1 MLSVII
7 PFHNAKKFIKNCFKY
22 IERQTVRT
30 NVEFIFI
37 NDGSNDNCVDIFKEY
52 LDGIPNI
59 RLINIKKSGVSKA
72 RNVGIAHAN
81 GDYITFLDIDDE
93 ISSNFV
99 ETLIENIDKY
109 QKDVYLYN
117 YFEKIGNNTRYIKHI
132 ESDNNLKDIS
142 RRNIVGLILGVN
154 CEYPFFASV
163 WRLCIKKSFI
173 TNNNIQF
180 KEDIYIAEDMLFY
193 LNCLTK
199 TESFFYVDKAVYTYI
214 RRAGSSLNLYRTN
227 FASMQFKLHEY
238 FYSYLKIM
246 LLDGDPLWNSYYV
259 NKFRCY
265 TVLISNECKSK
276 EKIKFKIL
284 SIKKICE
291 QFKTDELATSSYPYL
306 EKSFKIIFK
315 LILHKFCF
323 LLLFLFSFKERV
335 RLWKLKESN

>member
-7 PFHNAKKFIKNCFKY
+7 PFHNAEKFIENCFKC
-22 IERQTVRT
+22 IEKQTVKT
-30 NVEFIFI
+30 GVEFIFI
-37 NDGSNDNCVDIFKEY
+37 NDGSNDKSVNIFNDY
-52 LDGIPNI
+52 LERNENI
-59 RLINIKKSGVSKA
+59 RLINIEKSGVSKA
-72 RNVGIAHAN
+72 RNVGIESAK
-81 GDYITFLDIDDE
+81 GEFVTFLDIDDE
-93 ISSNFV
+93 ISNKFA

-132 ESDNNLKDIS
+132 ESENNLKDIS
-142 RRNIVGLILGVN
+142 RRNIVGLILGEN

-173 TNNNIQF
+173 TNNNIEF

-193 LNCLTK
+193 LDCLTK

-238 FYSYLKIM
+238 FYSYLKII
-246 LLDGDPLWNSYYV
+246 LLDDDPLWNSYYV

-265 TVLISNECKSK
+265 TALISNECRSK
-276 EKIKFKIL
+276 EKMKLKIS

-291 QFKTDELATSSYPYL
+291 HFKTDELATSSFPYL

-315 LILHKFCF
+315 FILHKFAF
-323 LLLFLFSFKERV
+323 LLLFLFSLKERV